1 MSAPGKTPFP
11 VRHVA
16 NLLVVALLS
25 AYVIAFGW
33 FWNEQHDVMIQYWPG
48 IAPERMSV
56 VYPMLFAC
64 LTGFLVAGLLGGIIG
79 VEQALELRRVRRHL
93 RQLQE
98 ENARLR
104 NVPEDGGSERR
115 TRGIPG

>member
-25 AYVIAFGW
+25 AYVIAFCW
-33 FWNEQHDVMIQYWPG
+33 FWNEQHEVMIQYWWRIP
-48 IAPERMSV
+48 AERMSV
-56 VYPMLFAC
+56 VYPVLFAC
-64 LTGFLVAGLLGGIIG
+64 LAGFLVAGLLGVIIG

-104 NVPEDGGSERR
+104 NLPEDDASK
-115 TRGIPG
+115 